1 MEIYFQLVN
10 EAEGLKKA
18 VAELEKETFLGF
30 DVETTEL
37 EPYRGELRLVQL
49 SNGRNTK
56 VIDLRAFGGGRVE
69 NHTVS
74 EAPTPLLRNER
85 SPLRDN
91 PELQPLRDLL
101 ASKKQVKIAHNAKF
115 DTKWVRHHLGV
126 EVGAVYDTYLA
137 SILTA
142 AGEGERRHG
151 LADVVQF
158 FLQRTLDKTEQVSD
172 WGANDLSPSQIEYAA
187 RDAAIMN
194 EVREKLDERI
204 ALDDLK
210 KVLDLENECVM
221 PIAEMELNGFYLD
234 DKRWRAQLN
243 KVAAAQATVANEL
256 QDMLAA
262 GVAQASLFG
271 RPEINLDS
279 QAQVADAMVNLGI
292 PMPNTTRAWELQPL
306 ANQYPQIAKLLEYRG
321 HAKITSSFGENI
333 LGFIEASTGRIHADF
348 RQIGAPT
355 GRFACSS
362 PNLQQ
367 IPHEVEYRS
376 CFRAPHGRKLI
387 VADYSQIELRILA
400 DFSEDENFIN
410 AFVSG
415 EDFHRATAAQ
425 IFNTKPQKVDA
436 DQRSF
441 AKRLNFGVVYGIGA
455 QRFAMMTG
463 LTERQAEDTL
473 RRYFATY
480 PKMDEW
486 LRMQSKKVLTERS
499 ARTASGRMAR
509 INFDP
514 NDRRSIGAAQRYAK
528 NMPIQGTSADILKRA
543 LRLLHDDIRG
553 TSARLV
559 NIVHDEIVVECDAK
573 DAVET
578 AAKLESAMLRAGGEF
593 AKRVPIKVDATI
605 ADEWCK

>member
-1 MEIYFQLVN
+1 VEIYFQLIN
-10 EAEGLKKA
+10 DAEGLKKA
-18 VAELEKETFLGF
+18 IAELEKEPFLGF

-56 VIDLRAFGGGRVE
+56 VVDLRAFGGGASPEDVQR
-69 NHTVS
+69 
-74 EAPTPLLRNER
+74 LRK
-85 SPLRDN
+85 N
-91 PELQPLRDLL
+91 PALQPLRDLL
-101 ASKKQVKIAHNAKF
+101 GSRKQVKIAHNAKF
-115 DTKWVRHHLGV
+115 DSKWVKHTLGI
-126 EVGAVYDTYLA
+126 EIGAVYDTYLA
-137 SILTA
+137 SVLVA
-142 AGEGERRHG
+142 AGEGDCRHG
-151 LADVVQF
+151 LADVAQF
-158 FLQRTLDKTEQVSD
+158 FLGRTLDKTEQISD
-172 WGANDLSPSQIEYAA
+172 WGANELSASQIEYAA

-194 EVREKLDERI
+194 EVREKLDDRI
-204 ALDDLK
+204 ANDSLQKALA
-210 KVLDLENECVM
+210 LENECVM

-234 DKRWRAQLN
+234 EERWRSQLN
-243 KVAAAQATVANEL
+243 KVAAAQAKVANEL

-279 QAQVADAMVNLGI
+279 RDAVSDAMVNLGI

-306 ANQYPQIAKLLEYRG
+306 ADQYPQIAKLLEYRG

-333 LGFIEASTGRIHADF
+333 LGYIEPSTGRIHADF

-376 CFRAPHGRKLI
+376 CFRAPDERKLV

-415 EDFHRATAAQ
+415 QDFHSVTAAQ
-425 IFNTKPQKVDA
+425 IFNTKPENVDA

-486 LRMQSKKVLTERS
+486 LRMQSKGVLTERA

-514 NDRRSIGAAQRYAK
+514 NDRSSIGAAQRYAK

-543 LRLLHDDIRG
+543 LRLLHDDIRD

-559 NIVHDEIVVECDAK
+559 NIVHDEIVVECDAAEADK
-573 DAVET
+573 TADKLT
-578 AAKLESAMLRAGGEF
+578 AAMTRAGGEF
-593 AKRVPIKVDATI
+593 VSKVPIKVDTHI
-605 ADEWCK
+605 ADEWAK

>member
-1 MEIYFQLVN
+1 VEIYFQLIN
-10 EAEGLKKA
+10 DAEGLKKA
-18 VAELEKETFLGF
+18 MAELEKEPFLGF
-30 DVETTEL
+30 DVETTDL

-56 VIDLRAFGGGRVE
+56 VVDLRAFGSGDWREGRE
-69 NHTVS
+69 K
-74 EAPTPLLRNER
+74 LRK
-85 SPLRDN
+85 N
-91 PELQPLRDLL
+91 PDLQPLRDLL
-101 ASKKQVKIAHNAKF
+101 GSKKQVKIAHNAKF
-115 DTKWVRHHLGV
+115 DTKWTRHHLGT
-126 EVGAVYDTYLA
+126 EVGSVYDTYLA
-137 SILTA
+137 SILVA

-151 LADVVQF
+151 LADVSQF
-158 FLQRTLDKTEQVSD
+158 FLGRTLDKTEQVSD
-172 WGANDLSPSQIEYAA
+172 WGANDLSASQIEYAA

-204 ALDDLK
+204 ANDGLN
-210 KVLDLENECVM
+210 KVLALENECVA
-221 PIAEMELNGFYLD
+221 PIAEMELNGFHLD
-234 DKRWRAQLN
+234 EERWRAQLN
-243 KVAAAQATVANEL
+243 KVAAAQASVANEL
-256 QDMLAA
+256 QDMLGA

-279 QAQVADAMVNLGI
+279 QAQVTDAMVNLGI
-292 PMPNTTRAWELQPL
+292 PMPKSTRAWELQPL
-306 ANQYPQIAKLLEYRG
+306 ADQYPQIAKLLEYRG

-333 LGFIEASTGRIHADF
+333 LGFVEPRTGRIHADF

-355 GRFACSS
+355 GRFSCSS

-367 IPHEVEYRS
+367 IPHETEYRS
-376 CFRAPHGRKLI
+376 CFRAPDGRKLV

-410 AFVSG
+410 AFVWG
-415 EDFHRATAAQ
+415 QDFHRATAAQ
-425 IFNTKPQKVDA
+425 IFNVKPENVDA

-455 QRFAMMTG
+455 QRFAMVTG

-486 LRMQSKKVLTERS
+486 LRVQSKQVLIERA

-514 NDRRSIGAAQRYAK
+514 NDRSSIGAAQRYAK

-543 LRLLHDDIRG
+543 LRLLHDDIRD

-559 NIVHDEIVVECDAK
+559 NIVHDEIVVECDAA
-573 DAVET
+573 DATEI
-578 AAKLESAMLRAGGEF
+578 AAKLESAMLRAGEEF
-593 AKRVPIKVDATI
+593 VRRVPIKVDAVI